1 MTEDAIKIK
10 STMYIIS
17 NLMLKYISLNRMET
31 AEVSTLLQPN
41 QKTTAVI
48 QKYNTYDQTKF
59 CNVWILVIDFPF

>member
-1 MTEDAIKIK
+1 
-10 STMYIIS
+10 
-17 NLMLKYISLNRMET
+17 MET